1 MIAIDSR
8 IKPIDTDIDVME
20 NFNRMYA
27 LVDTIASSL
36 ADLEDSQ
43 LFKVTFDSDGGSSV
57 ANQYVIEGDKV
68 EEPTDPTK
76 EGYTF
81 IKWMNGESEYDFD
94 SEVEGHLSLKA
105 TWEAIEDNNGG
116 E

>member
-1 MIAIDSR
+1 MAIDSR
-8 IKPIDTDIDVME
+8 IKQVDTDMDVME
-20 NFNRMYA
+20 NLNRVYA
-27 LVDTIASSL
+27 LIDTVATSVSNL
-36 ADLEDSQ
+36 QDSQ

-68 EEPTDPTK
+68 VEPEDPTK

-81 IKWMNGESEYDFD
+81 VKWMNGEEEYDFD
-94 SEVEGHLSLKA
+94 SEVEDHLELTA
-105 TWEAIEDNNGG
+105 TWEADEAPEGT